1 MLALLKLTEE
11 NKMIKVKLYDEEVV
25 LKLHLYAVKDFMDK
39 ELPGLAILLE
49 DNEGETME
57 ELTVSFGEF
66 IGTKNCAYV
75 DTNNIPED
83 VIASLVEA
91 GYMKDTGL
99 TKRSGFCVYPLYQF
113 DEAFLK
119 EIGSENYEKYSDT
132 YNNYMTWQKIRR
144 EI

>member
-1 MLALLKLTEE
+1 MLTLLKLTEV
-11 NKMIKVKLYDEEVV
+11 NKMIKVKLYDEEAV
-25 LKLHLYAVKDFMDK
+25 LKLYLYTVKDFMGK
-39 ELPGLAILLE
+39 ELPGLAILLK
-49 DNEGETME
+49 DDEGDTME

-66 IGTKNCAYV
+66 IGAKNRAYV

-99 TKRSGFCVYPLYQF
+99 TKRNGFCVYPLYQF

-119 EIGSENYEKYSDT
+119 EIGAENYEKYSDT